1 MKTITILAAILAVNA
16 NAQIKLLSQQKAS
29 SVYLDASTSKQLSA
43 GEAVISL
50 AKGGRVLKCTEV
62 EANETKSGIGLKA
75 KK

>member
-1 MKTITILAAILAVNA
+1 MRIITLLAAVLAVNA

-29 SVYLDASTSKQLSA
+29 STYLDASSGKQLTA